1 MITNKKLPKLQQYF
15 EELNTVTPEDM
26 TRRIE
31 KELGDEELE
40 LFVRHIEDFYGIE
53 DDEEIGLLTQLMV
66 CGYMARVALEEPAS
80 FN

>member
-1 MITNKKLPKLQQYF
+1 MNSKKILKLQNYF
-15 EELNTVTPEDM
+15 EELNAISPDEM
-26 TRRIE
+26 GQRIE
-31 KELGDEELE
+31 KELNDEELE

-66 CGYMARVALEEPAS
+66 CGYMARVALEEPKS